1 MELMNGLKE
10 GGGRRRRRRKV
21 ELWRRGSIFTVEP
34 QRWGADGA
42 SDRGDGS
49 RRWRTDGRHDG

>member
-1 MELMNGLKE
+1 M
-10 GGGRRRRRRKV
+10 